1 MVRARAHPRPLEL
14 LLAAMLPL
22 PGLAAGDAASDATSV
37 YAGIEVGTHD
47 TRRLDAG
54 GTYQRGALQLS
65 AAVANAN
72 VELPSGATE
81 STLAVARASFD
92 FGNFGQFGHFG
103 VSGGYRHGEVEDVA
117 RNGGWFAGAFL
128 DREGLRVGVEV
139 EARHTKLEP
148 TPFTEDLGG
157 STGIVSGISRCE
169 LDSLGYEAR
178 ADLDRPSWAAYA
190 SIKVYDYSE
199 YDCALDL
206 DVVGAPPGGGPP
218 PHARGRALGR
228 RLAAAALQPAE
239 GFASR
244 LVPRES
250 VLLDSTASV
259 GVTVPLDGRW
269 IGGAELYRDE
279 ERIGGATSATALV
292 FANVRLDARWSAEVT
307 LGYSAADEIDDTAF
321 AGVRVTADL

>member
-1 MVRARAHPRPLEL
+1 MRTRAHSRPLEL
-14 LLAAMLPL
+14 LLAAMLSL
-22 PGLAAGDAASDATSV
+22 PVLAADDTEADARSV
-37 YAGIEVGTHD
+37 YAGIELGTHD
-47 TRRLDAG
+47 TRRVDAG

-65 AAVANAN
+65 AAAANAD
-72 VELPSGATE
+72 VELTSGTAE
-81 STLAVARASFD
+81 STLALVRASFD
-92 FGNFGQFGHFG
+92 FGHFG

-117 RNGGWFAGAFL
+117 RNGGWFAGVFL
-128 DREGLRVGVEV
+128 DREGLRIAVEV

-157 STGIVSGISRCE
+157 GTGTVSGISRCE

-178 ADLDRPSWAAYA
+178 ADLDRPSWSAYA
-190 SIKVYDYSE
+190 SIRLYDYSE
-199 YDCALDL
+199 FDCALYV
-206 DVVGAPPGGGPP
+206 DVAGMPPGRGPP
-218 PHARGRALGR
+218 AHARGRALGR
-228 RLAAAALQPAE
+228 RLATAALQPAE
-239 GFASR
+239 GLASR

-279 ERIGGATSATALV
+279 ERVGGATSVTALV

>member
-22 PGLAAGDAASDATSV
+22 PGLAADDPAADAASV
-37 YAGIEVGTHD
+37 YAGFELGTHD

-65 AAVANAN
+65 AAVANAD
-72 VELPSGATE
+72 VELPDGTTG
-81 STLAVARASFD
+81 STLAVGRASFD
-92 FGNFGQFGHFG
+92 FGNFGL
-103 VSGGYRHGEVEDVA
+103 SGGYRHGEVEDVA

-128 DREGLRVGVEV
+128 DREGLRVAFEV
-139 EARHTKLEP
+139 EARRTKLEP

-169 LDSLGYEAR
+169 LDSRGYEAR
-178 ADLDRPSWAAYA
+178 ADLDRPAWAAYA
-190 SIKVYDYSE
+190 SIKVYDYSD

-206 DVVGAPPGGGPP
+206 DVAGAPPGRGPP
-218 PHARGRALGR
+218 AHARGRALGR

-259 GVTVPLDGRW
+259 GVTIPLDGRW

-279 ERIGGATSATALV
+279 ERIGGASSATALV
-292 FANVRLDARWSAEVT
+292 FANVRLDGTWSTEVT

>member
-14 LLAAMLPL
+14 LLAALLPL
-22 PGLAAGDAASDATSV
+22 PGLAAEDPETDVTSV
-37 YAGIEVGTHD
+37 YAGIELGTHD

-65 AAVANAN
+65 AAVANAD
-72 VELPSGATE
+72 VELPDGATE
-81 STLAVARASFD
+81 STLAVGRASFD
-92 FGNFGQFGHFG
+92 FGNFGL
-103 VSGGYRHGEVEDVA
+103 SGGYRHGEVEDVA

-128 DREGLRVGVEV
+128 DREGLRVAVEI
-139 EARHTKLEP
+139 EARHTQLEP

-157 STGIVSGISRCE
+157 STGIASGISRCE

-178 ADLDRPSWAAYA
+178 ADLDRPSWAAFA
-190 SIKVYDYSE
+190 SIRLYDYSE
-199 YDCALDL
+199 FDCALHIDA
-206 DVVGAPPGGGPP
+206 VTPPGGGPP
-218 PHARGRALGR
+218 AHARGRALGR

-259 GVTVPLDGRW
+259 GVTIPLDRRW
-269 IGGAELYRDE
+269 IGGVELYRDE

-292 FANVRLDARWSAEVT
+292 FGNVRLDARWSAELT

>member
-1 MVRARAHPRPLEL
+1 VRPRAHRQTLEL

-22 PGLAAGDAASDATSV
+22 QCLAADDPGSGAASV
-37 YAGIEVGTHD
+37 YAGIELGTHD

-72 VELPSGATE
+72 VELPGGTAE
-81 STLAVARASFD
+81 STLAVGRTSFD
-92 FGNFGQFGHFG
+92 FGNFGL
-103 VSGGYRHGEVEDVA
+103 SGGYRHGEVEDVA

-128 DREGLRVGVEV
+128 DRAGLRVAVEV
-139 EARHTKLEP
+139 ETRHTKLEP

-190 SIKVYDYSE
+190 SIKVYDYSGF
-199 YDCALDL
+199 DCALYL
-206 DVVGAPPGGGPP
+206 DVAGAPPGQGPP
-218 PHARGRALGR
+218 AHARGRALGR

-259 GVTVPLDGRW
+259 GVTLPLNGNW

-279 ERIGGATSATALV
+279 ERVGGATSATALV
-292 FANVRLDARWSAEVT
+292 FANVRLDAKWSTEVT
-307 LGYSAADEIDDTAF
+307 LGYSSADEIDDTAF
-321 AGVRVTADL
+321 AGIRVTADL